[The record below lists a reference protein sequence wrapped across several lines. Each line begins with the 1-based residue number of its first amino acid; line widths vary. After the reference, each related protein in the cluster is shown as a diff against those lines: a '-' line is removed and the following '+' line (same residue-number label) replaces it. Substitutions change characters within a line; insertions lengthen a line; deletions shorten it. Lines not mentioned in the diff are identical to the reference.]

1 MPKIIKDVIFSLIVS
16 TSTAGILAA
25 GIGTLAAM
33 VGWIEDNQVLVDI
46 FLVIT
51 VPLFVLSLILIS
63 RSSNNVSE
71 NDTG

>member
-16 TSTAGILAA
+16 ISTAGILAA

-46 FLVIT
+46 FLVIA
-51 VPLFVLSLILIS
+51 VPLFVLSFIRIS
-63 RSSNNVSE
+63 RSSNNVSK
-71 NDTG
+71 NDT

>member
-1 MPKIIKDVIFSLIVS
+1 MPKIIKDVVFSLIVS
-16 TSTAGILAA
+16 ISTAGILAA

-46 FLVIT
+46 FLLIA
-51 VPLFVLSLILIS
+51 VPLFVLSFILIS
-63 RSSNNVSE
+63 RSRNNVSE

>member
-1 MPKIIKDVIFSLIVS
+1 MPKIIKDVMFSLIVS
-16 TSTAGILAA
+16 ISTAGILAA

-46 FLVIT
+46 FLLIA
-51 VPLFVLSLILIS
+51 VPLFVLSFILIS

>member
-16 TSTAGILAA
+16 ISTAGILAA

-46 FLVIT
+46 FLLIA
-51 VPLFVLSLILIS
+51 VPLFVLSFILIS

>member
-16 TSTAGILAA
+16 ISTAGILAA

-46 FLVIT
+46 FLVIA
-51 VPLFVLSLILIS
+51 VPLFVLSFTLIS

>member
-1 MPKIIKDVIFSLIVS
+1 MPKIIKDVVFSLIVS
-16 TSTAGILAA
+16 ISTAGILAA

-46 FLVIT
+46 FLLIA
-51 VPLFVLSLILIS
+51 VPLFVLSFILIS

>member
-16 TSTAGILAA
+16 ISTAGILAA

-51 VPLFVLSLILIS
+51 VPLFVFSLILIS

>member
-16 TSTAGILAA
+16 ISTAGILAA

-46 FLVIT
+46 FLVIA
-51 VPLFVLSLILIS
+51 VPLFVFSFILIS

>member
-16 TSTAGILAA
+16 ISTAGILAA

-46 FLVIT
+46 FLLIA
-51 VPLFVLSLILIS
+51 VPLFVLSFILIS
-63 RSSNNVSE
+63 RSRNNVSE

>member
-16 TSTAGILAA
+16 ISTAGILAA

-46 FLVIT
+46 FLVIAI
-51 VPLFVLSLILIS
+51 PLFVLSFILIS
-63 RSSNNVSE
+63 RSSNNVSK
-71 NDTG
+71 NDT

>member
-16 TSTAGILAA
+16 ISTAGILAA

-46 FLVIT
+46 FLVIA
-51 VPLFVLSLILIS
+51 VPLFVLSFTLIS
-63 RSSNNVSE
+63 RSSNNVSK
-71 NDTG
+71 NDT

>member
-16 TSTAGILAA
+16 ISTAGILAA

>member
-16 TSTAGILAA
+16 ISTAGILAA

-46 FLVIT
+46 FLVIAI
-51 VPLFVLSLILIS
+51 PLFVLSFILIS
-63 RSSNNVSE
+63 RSSNNV
-71 NDTG
+71 

>member
-16 TSTAGILAA
+16 ISTAGILAA

-46 FLVIT
+46 FLVIA
-51 VPLFVLSLILIS
+51 VPLFVLSFILIS
-63 RSSNNVSE
+63 RSSNNVSK
-71 NDTG
+71 NDT

>member
-16 TSTAGILAA
+16 ISTAGILAA

-46 FLVIT
+46 FLVIAI
-51 VPLFVLSLILIS
+51 PLFLLSFILIS
-63 RSSNNVSE
+63 RSSNNVSK
-71 NDTG
+71 NDT

>member
-16 TSTAGILAA
+16 IRTAGILAA

-46 FLVIT
+46 FLVIAI
-51 VPLFVLSLILIS
+51 PLFVLSFILIS
-63 RSSNNVSE
+63 RSSNNVSK
-71 NDTG
+71 NDT

>member
-16 TSTAGILAA
+16 ISTAGILAA

-33 VGWIEDNQVLVDI
+33 VGWIENNQVLVDI

>member
-1 MPKIIKDVIFSLIVS
+1 MPKIIKDVVFSLIVS
-16 TSTAGILAA
+16 ISTAGILAA

-46 FLVIT
+46 FLVIA
-51 VPLFVLSLILIS
+51 VPLFVLSFILIS